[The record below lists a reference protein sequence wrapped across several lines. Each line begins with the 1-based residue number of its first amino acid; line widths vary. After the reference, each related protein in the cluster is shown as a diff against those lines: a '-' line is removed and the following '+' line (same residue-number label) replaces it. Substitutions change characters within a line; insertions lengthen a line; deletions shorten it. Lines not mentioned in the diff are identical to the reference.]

1 MLYTIKMSRKHTN
14 EELDK
19 YLTGVES
26 AKKAAGQL
34 AEEEK
39 RPQKKKKQVP
49 LIKVTGPSKSNLEE
63 AVSRHLNR
71 DHFSVEIGA
80 SPPKP
85 YDPDKFDDTFD
96 KLQYGAPVSGDVQ
109 SGRDLTYERFNM
121 TKKGIYKV
129 AFVTEMKVTDIDD
142 IKIEKAN
149 TTDTFWGYSYDY
161 TPVAIQMGIGQISK
175 QINVEEGE
183 DALFELIAT
192 KVVPIT
198 HYEELPQ
205 PNLSGIFYPN
215 SNRGWGTELPQAEFT
230 TIARNHTAQSFFK
243 IAITNQPP
251 NPKEFNEI
259 VRKKLDPN
267 AYNSAEAFNANCMT
281 VDDIDDWNM
290 LQNADLVD
298 PNYNPP
304 RQSYAARPLIGGAEI
319 VKQTRSY
326 INQCSAKADNG
337 GGDPRKF
344 ENHHTYFSLD
354 EQITVAPEGSE
365 YHDHT
370 SNGAHTGIF
379 LFRKLVGVVSV
390 LCRKPGF
397 PARDINGKWPG
408 NLNPALFN
416 RDPDYEDLLSYWYH
430 QRPVQNP
437 IYIIEFLIQASSI
450 SPTDLTLLS
459 GQEQQTGF
467 TYSDDYAS
475 TASGWN
481 LNPRP
486 DQLDII
492 EKHES
497 HNELPS
503 LKPCMKKI
511 VYNVKSKNV
520 KLSPGLIQDTKLT
533 GLQKAHKHSVY
544 EYAREAADKKLPL
557 TQRYNS
563 AKKVK
568 EIDVHTMFFKDHS
581 VEELVYPH
589 KRHAR
594 WHKKELDDLL
604 KDTRLHCEHASK
616 SFEATEKRI
625 TEIVKELVLYN
636 ALDQEERVHR
646 DMS

>member
-1 MLYTIKMSRKHTN
+1 MSRKHTN

-26 AKKAAGQL
+26 AKKAAGQQS
-34 AEEEK
+34 EEEK
-39 RPQKKKKQVP
+39 RPQKKKKQLP

-85 YDPDKFDDTFD
+85 YDPDKFDNTFD

-129 AFVTEMKVTDIDD
+129 AFVTEMKVTDIDN
-142 IKIEKAN
+142 ITPEKIN
-149 TTDTFWGYSYDY
+149 TTDTFWGYKYDY

-192 KVVPIT
+192 KVIPVT

-205 PNLSGIFYPN
+205 PNISGIFYAN
-215 SNRGWGTELPQAEFT
+215 SCRGWGNHGSKKAEFKAV
-230 TIARNHTAQSFFK
+230 ARNHTAQSFFK
-243 IAITNQPP
+243 IALTNQPP
-251 NPKEFNEI
+251 NPKVFNEI
-259 VRKKLDPN
+259 VRKKLDPTS
-267 AYNSAEAFNANCMT
+267 YNTPAGFNANCMT

-290 LQNADLVD
+290 LQNADLVE
-298 PNYNPP
+298 PSYNPP
-304 RQSYAARPLIGGAEI
+304 RQSYSSRPLLGGAEI

-326 INQCSAKADNG
+326 INQCSATANIFDR
-337 GGDPRKF
+337 DPTTF
-344 ENHHTYFSLD
+344 IDHHTYFNLD
-354 EQITVAPEGSE
+354 EQLTIAPEGSE

-379 LFRKLVGVVSV
+379 LFRKLIGVVSV

-397 PARDINGKWPG
+397 PARDVDGRWPG
-408 NLNPALFN
+408 NLNPAKYS
-416 RDPDYEDLLSYWYH
+416 REPDYEDLISYWYH

-437 IYIIEFLIQASSI
+437 IYIIELLIQASSI

-467 TYSDDYAS
+467 TYSDDYAN
-475 TASGWN
+475 TASGWD

-486 DQLDII
+486 DTLDMI

-497 HNELPS
+497 HNELPT

-511 VYNVKSKNV
+511 VYSIKSKNV
-520 KLSPGLIQDTKLT
+520 KLSPGLVQDTKIT
-533 GLQKAHKHSVY
+533 GLQKAHKYSVY

-557 TQRYNS
+557 TQRYNA

-568 EIDVHTMFFKDHS
+568 EIDEHTMFFGDHS
-581 VEELVYPH
+581 IEELVYPH

-594 WHKKELDDLL
+594 WRKQELDELL
-604 KDTRLHCEHASK
+604 TDTRLHCENASR

-625 TEIVKELVLYN
+625 AEIVKELVLYN